1 MKILLT
7 EEQVP
12 LWEDFERRRFR
23 GRAIS
28 RQEQVLSGVGVD
40 LVILTEEMEL
50 GPEQQELIK
59 PTMTQYEVELDRK
72 LRAYR
77 RIADEQAEKAEEL
90 GLRTDRVLR
99 EELAT
104 LDSVGFYSTERR
116 LKASDSALTLL
127 EAAVARR
134 LDAGER
140 GDRDAELALM
150 NEDRARLAAEL
161 DAASARLAHVEAA
174 AGEVGLR
181 LDRAIGAVERVLS
194 HDRTS

>member
-1 MKILLT
+1 M
-7 EEQVP
+7 
-12 LWEDFERRRFR
+12 
-23 GRAIS
+23 
-28 RQEQVLSGVGVD
+28 
-40 LVILTEEMEL
+40 
-50 GPEQQELIK
+50 LIFAA
-59 PTMTQYEVELDRK
+59 TAT
-72 LRAYR
+72 
-77 RIADEQAEKAEEL
+77 DEA
-90 GLRTDRVLR
+90 
-99 EELAT
+99 LA
-104 LDSVGFYSTERR
+104 R
-116 LKASDSALTLL
+116 LDSALTLL